1 MPKWRL
7 GRKNLLTREGKK
19 NKRNKNLTTED
30 TGGTEKR
37 ALGLGSG
44 WVFSIEVVKE
54 QG

>member
-30 TGGTEKR
+30 TESTEER
-37 ALGLGSG
+37 LLE
-44 WVFSIEVVKE
+44 F
-54 QG
+54 